1 MIRYGLACEAG
12 HAFDGWFRSSADF
25 DEQATRLMVTCPVC
39 GSPKVAKALMAP
51 ALSQGR
57 REPAPERAPAPEPA
71 PRPDA
76 PANVALVDDGASR
89 IRDMLREFRTELTKN
104 SEDVGE
110 RFPEVARRMH
120 AREIEQKTV
129 HGRASA
135 EEAKALLEE
144 GVAVQALPTFPDE
157 LN

>member
-12 HAFDGWFRSSADF
+12 HVFDGWFRSSSDF
-25 DEQATRLMVTCPVC
+25 DDQSARLLLTCPAC
-39 GSPKVAKALMAP
+39 GSSKIEKTLMAP
-51 ALSQGR
+51 ALSQRGQ
-57 REPAPERAPAPEPA
+57 EPASAQQPGA
-71 PRPDA
+71 D
-76 PANVALVDDGASR
+76 ANVALVDDGRSK
-89 IRDMLREFRTELTKN
+89 IRGMLRELRAELTKN

-135 EEAKALLEE
+135 EEAKALIEE
-144 GVAVQALPTFPDE
+144 GVAVQPLPTFPDD